1 MDTKPGCTDRA
12 ISEYVR
18 SAMKQKRITQMQIT
32 FKIGRKAQSYVSNR
46 LNGKYSWNISDL
58 DTIAPMLGLPNA
70 LSLISIA
77 VGYAA

>member
-1 MDTKPGCTDRA
+1 MDTKPSRTDRA

>member
-1 MDTKPGCTDRA
+1 
-12 ISEYVR
+12 
-18 SAMKQKRITQMQIT
+18 MKQKRITQMQIT

-77 VGYAA
+77 VGYTA